1 MANKYLNAN
10 NLDCPLPLLKTK
22 LSLADLKSGQ
32 ILEVTATDPTSWEDF
47 ASYAKIS
54 GNKLLKASKKKN
66 IFIYTIEKK

>member
-10 NLDCPLPLLKTK
+10 DLDCPLPLLKTK
-22 LSLADLKSGQ
+22 LTIADLKSGQ

-54 GNKLLKASKKKN
+54 GNELVHAEQNSGKFIYRIKKK
-66 IFIYTIEKK
+66 